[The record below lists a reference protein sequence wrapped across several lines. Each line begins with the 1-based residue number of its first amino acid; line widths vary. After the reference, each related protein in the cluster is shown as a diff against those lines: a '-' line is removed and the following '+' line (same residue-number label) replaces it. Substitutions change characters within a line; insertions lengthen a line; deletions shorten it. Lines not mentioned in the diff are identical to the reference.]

1 MTTGRLLLLFT
12 AVPLV
17 ELLLLVEIGERIG
30 AGATVL
36 LVLATG
42 VAGAWLARREG
53 TRSFRQIQ
61 ASLSRGS
68 LPARELF
75 HGLLILVAG
84 AFLVTPGVLTDAVG
98 FALLVR
104 PARDRIISALRS
116 RLERRIA
123 RGGGAWSAGSSGR
136 GIFFSFGAGPVGESG
151 PGDGGEAEAGARSV
165 DRDGPDGSDGEGGR
179 GSRDGGTRGRVIEM

>member
-12 AVPLV
+12 AVPLA

-30 AGATVL
+30 AGPTVL

-42 VAGAWLARREG
+42 VVGAWLARREG

-61 ASLSRGS
+61 VSLSRGS

-75 HGLLILVAG
+75 HGLLILMAG
-84 AFLVTPGVLTDAVG
+84 AFLVTPGVLTDALG

-104 PARDRIISALRS
+104 PARDRIIAALRS
-116 RLERRIA
+116 RLERRMA
-123 RGGGAWSAGSSGR
+123 RGGAGWSAGSSGR

-151 PGDGGEAEAGARSV
+151 PGDGGDAG
-165 DRDGPDGSDGEGGR
+165 DGGR
-179 GSRDGGTRGRVIEM
+179 GSRDGGEPGRVIEM